1 MEHKNVMKES
11 MMDNRKILDKHYETI
26 AWGVGFIWT
35 GILGVIP
42 GDQNSIGLLSI
53 GFILLGLNLS
63 RFLSQ
68 IPVSGFTVVLG
79 VLACILGAAL
89 LLRSVLNFPYFE
101 VDLFPLLLIVF
112 GLYLLIPGQKSVES
126 G

>member
-1 MEHKNVMKES
+1 
-11 MMDNRKILDKHYETI
+11 MDNRKILDKHYETI

-53 GFILLGLNLS
+53 GLILLGLNLS